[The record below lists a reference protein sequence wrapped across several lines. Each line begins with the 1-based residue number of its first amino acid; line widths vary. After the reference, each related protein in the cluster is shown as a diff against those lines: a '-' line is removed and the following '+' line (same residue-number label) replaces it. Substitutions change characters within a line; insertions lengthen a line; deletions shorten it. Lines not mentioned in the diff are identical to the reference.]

1 MSAKQVDVNG
11 TEYRI
16 ILTEQVIGHV
26 NNLKDL
32 YNVAYEDPESFEDV
46 SAEISSTITEIAS
59 TVEPE
64 AEDSD
69 LDGLIQEII
78 KAVDSKAAE
87 IEKELEAKP
96 KKITKKSKSK

>member
-1 MSAKQVDVNG
+1 MSARQVDVNG

-16 ILTEQVIGHV
+16 IITEQVIGNV
-26 NNLKDL
+26 NNLKNL
-32 YNVAYEDPESFEDV
+32 YNAAYEDPESFEDV
-46 SAEISSTITEIAS
+46 SAEISNTINEIVD
-59 TVEPE
+59 TVEPK

-78 KAVDSKAAE
+78 QAVDNKAKE

-96 KKITKKSKSK
+96 KKITRKKSK